1 MLTEKNMKH
10 RRLTCVSL
18 LGAPAAMLLFVPAGV
33 FFCVWVYAVTSVFAC
48 PSVLAVANRRGKS
61 HLFYTLTMFH
71 KISVKKVTKSFQLD
85 VTNGEKS
92 SIIILKCTILYKIS
106 EISNW
111 RQINQ
116 SKMR

>member
-1 MLTEKNMKH
+1 MKH

-18 LGAPAAMLLFVPAGV
+18 LDALAAILLFVPAGV
-33 FFCVWVYAVTSVFAC
+33 FFCVRVYAVTSVFAC
-48 PSVLAVANRRGKS
+48 AVACRRGKS
-61 HLFYTLTMFH
+61 QLFYTLTMFH
-71 KISVKKVTKSFQLD
+71 RISVKKVTKSFQLD

-92 SIIILKCTILYKIS
+92 SIILKCTILYKIS

>member
-1 MLTEKNMKH
+1 MSASLVRL
-10 RRLTCVSL
+10 RRYCCLCPQAYFIVC
-18 LGAPAAMLLFVPAGV
+18 GYMLLRPF
-33 FFCVWVYAVTSVFAC
+33 FAC
-48 PSVLAVANRRGKS
+48 PSAHVVACRRGKS

-71 KISVKKVTKSFQLD
+71 KISVKKVTKSFQVD

>member
-1 MLTEKNMKH
+1 MKH
-10 RRLTCVSL
+10 RRLSCASL
-18 LGAPAAMLLFVPAGV
+18 LCAPAAMLLFVTQAY
-33 FFCVWVYAVTSVFAC
+33 FFVRVYAVTSVFAC
-48 PSVLAVANRRGKS
+48 PSVLAVACRRGKS
-61 HLFYTLTMFH
+61 QLFYTLTMFH

-92 SIIILKCTILYKIS
+92 SIIILKCIILYKIS

>member
-1 MLTEKNMKH
+1 M
-10 RRLTCVSL
+10 S
-18 LGAPAAMLLFVPAGV
+18 G
-33 FFCVWVYAVTSVFAC
+33 FAC
-48 PSVLAVANRRGKS
+48 LSVLTVANRRGKS
-61 HLFYTLTMFH
+61 QLFYTLAMFH

-85 VTNGEKS
+85 VTNDEKS
-92 SIIILKCTILYKIS
+92 SIIILKCIILYKIS

>member
-1 MLTEKNMKH
+1 MCQPPWCACGDAVVCD
-10 RRLTCVSL
+10 RRRIFLCVR
-18 LGAPAAMLLFVPAGV
+18 
-33 FFCVWVYAVTSVFAC
+33 VYAVMSGFAC
-48 PSVLAVANRRGKS
+48 PSVLTVANRRGKS
-61 HLFYTLTMFH
+61 QLFYTLTMFH

-85 VTNGEKS
+85 VTNDEKS
-92 SIIILKCTILYKIS
+92 SIIILKCIILYKIS

>member
-1 MLTEKNMKH
+1 M
-10 RRLTCVSL
+10 SASD
-18 LGAPAAMLLFVPAGV
+18 APAAMLLLVPAGV

-48 PSVLAVANRRGKS
+48 PSVLTVACPSVLAVACRRGKS
-61 HLFYTLTMFH
+61 QLFYTLTMFH

>member
-1 MLTEKNMKH
+1 MSASFVRL
-10 RRLTCVSL
+10 RRCCFLCPQ
-18 LGAPAAMLLFVPAGV
+18 AYFFVR
-33 FFCVWVYAVTSVFAC
+33 VYAVTSVFAC
-48 PSVLAVANRRGKS
+48 PSVLAVACRRGKS
-61 HLFYTLTMFH
+61 QLFYTLTMFH

-92 SIIILKCTILYKIS
+92 SIIILKCIILYKIS

>member
-1 MLTEKNMKH
+1 M
-10 RRLTCVSL
+10 SASSD
-18 LGAPAAMLLFVPAGV
+18 APAAMLLLVPAGV
-33 FFCVWVYAVTSVFAC
+33 FFCVRVYAVTSVFAC
-48 PSVLAVANRRGKS
+48 PSVLTVANRRGKS
-61 HLFYTLTMFH
+61 QLFYTLTMFH
-71 KISVKKVTKSFQLD
+71 KISVKKVTKSFQVD

>member
-1 MLTEKNMKH
+1 MCQPPWCACGDAVVRV
-10 RRLTCVSL
+10 RRRI
-18 LGAPAAMLLFVPAGV
+18 
-33 FFCVWVYAVTSVFAC
+33 FCVRVYAFTSVFAC
-48 PSVLAVANRRGKS
+48 LSVLTLACRCGKS

-92 SIIILKCTILYKIS
+92 SIILLKCIILYKIS

>member
-1 MLTEKNMKH
+1 MSASLVRLRRCCCLCPQAYFFVCGYMLV
-10 RRLTCVSL
+10 RS
-18 LGAPAAMLLFVPAGV
+18 F
-33 FFCVWVYAVTSVFAC
+33 FAC
-48 PSVLAVANRRGKS
+48 PSAFAVACRRGKS
-61 HLFYTLTMFH
+61 QLFYTLTMFH

-92 SIIILKCTILYKIS
+92 SIILLKCTILYKIS

>member
-1 MLTEKNMKH
+1 MRK
-10 RRLTCVSL
+10 
-18 LGAPAAMLLFVPAGV
+18 
-33 FFCVWVYAVTSVFAC
+33 FAC
-48 PSVLAVANRRGKS
+48 QSALVVACRRGKS

-71 KISVKKVTKSFQLD
+71 KIYVKKVTKSFQLD
-85 VTNGEKS
+85 VTNSEKS

>member
-1 MLTEKNMKH
+1 MGVCLLA
-10 RRLTCVSL
+10 RRHLP
-18 LGAPAAMLLFVPAGV
+18 PAC
-33 FFCVWVYAVTSVFAC
+33 FFMRNFAC
-48 PSVLAVANRRGKS
+48 LRAFALACRCGKS
-61 HLFYTLTMFH
+61 QLFYTLTMFH

-92 SIIILKCTILYKIS
+92 SIIVLKCTILYKIS

>member
-1 MLTEKNMKH
+1 MKH

-18 LGAPAAMLLFVPAGV
+18 LGAPAAMLLLVPEAY
-33 FFCVWVYAVTSVFAC
+33 FFVWVYAVTSVFAC
-48 PSVLAVANRRGKS
+48 PSVLAVAYRRGKS
-61 HLFYTLTMFH
+61 QLFYTLTMFH

-92 SIIILKCTILYKIS
+92 SIIILKCIILYKIS

>member
-1 MLTEKNMKH
+1 MSASLVRL
-10 RRLTCVSL
+10 RRVT
-18 LGAPAAMLLFVPAGV
+18 AGV
-33 FFCVWVYAVTSVFAC
+33 FFCVRVYAVTSVFAC
-48 PSVLAVANRRGKS
+48 PSVLAVACRRGKS
-61 HLFYTLTMFH
+61 QLFYTLTMFH

-92 SIIILKCTILYKIS
+92 SIIILKCIILYKIS

>member
-1 MLTEKNMKH
+1 MRQPPWCACGDTVVCD
-10 RRLTCVSL
+10 RRR
-18 LGAPAAMLLFVPAGV
+18 
-33 FFCVWVYAVTSVFAC
+33 FFYVRVYAVMSVFAC
-48 PSVLAVANRRGKS
+48 LCVFTVACRRGKS

>member
-1 MLTEKNMKH
+1 MTGVCLLA
-10 RRLTCVSL
+10 RRHLP
-18 LGAPAAMLLFVPAGV
+18 PACFFLRKFV
-33 FFCVWVYAVTSVFAC
+33 C
-48 PSVLAVANRRGKS
+48 PSVLALACRCGKS
-61 HLFYTLTMFH
+61 QLFYTLTMFH

-85 VTNGEKS
+85 VTNSEKS
-92 SIIILKCTILYKIS
+92 SIIILKCIILYKIS

>member
-1 MLTEKNMKH
+1 MGVCLLA
-10 RRLTCVSL
+10 RRHLP
-18 LGAPAAMLLFVPAGV
+18 PAC
-33 FFCVWVYAVTSVFAC
+33 FFMRKFAC
-48 PSVLAVANRRGKS
+48 LRAFALACRRGKS

>member
-1 MLTEKNMKH
+1 MKH
-10 RRLTCVSL
+10 RRLSCASL
-18 LGAPAAMLLFVPAGV
+18 LGASAAMLLLVPAGV
-33 FFCVWVYAVTSVFAC
+33 FFCVRVYAVTFVFAC
-48 PSVLAVANRRGKS
+48 PSVLAVACRRGKS
-61 HLFYTLTMFH
+61 QLFYTLTMFH

-92 SIIILKCTILYKIS
+92 SIIILKCIILYKIS

>member
-1 MLTEKNMKH
+1 MIGVCLLA
-10 RRLTCVSL
+10 RRHLPPACFFMRKFAC
-18 LGAPAAMLLFVPAGV
+18 LGAPTDAGR
-33 FFCVWVYAVTSVFAC
+33 CQ
-48 PSVLAVANRRGKS
+48 KS

-92 SIIILKCTILYKIS
+92 SIIILKCIILYKIS

>member
-1 MLTEKNMKH
+1 M
-10 RRLTCVSL
+10 CQPPWCAC
-18 LGAPAAMLLFVPAGV
+18 GD
-33 FFCVWVYAVTSVFAC
+33 AVMSGFAC
-48 PSVLAVANRRGKS
+48 LSVLAVACRRGKS
-61 HLFYTLTMFH
+61 QLFYTLTMFH

>member
-1 MLTEKNMKH
+1 MSA
-10 RRLTCVSL
+10 SL
-18 LGAPAAMLLFVPAGV
+18 EADLCQPPWCACGDVVVCDAGV
-33 FFCVWVYAVTSVFAC
+33 FFCVRVYAVTSVFAC
-48 PSVLAVANRRGKS
+48 AVACRRGKS
-61 HLFYTLTMFH
+61 QLFYTLTMFH
-71 KISVKKVTKSFQLD
+71 RISVKKVTKSFQLD

-92 SIIILKCTILYKIS
+92 SIILKCTILYKIS

>member
-1 MLTEKNMKH
+1 MSASWCACGITC
-10 RRLTCVSL
+10 RRAFLYVYKCF
-18 LGAPAAMLLFVPAGV
+18 AAVI
-33 FFCVWVYAVTSVFAC
+33 TSVFAC
-48 PSVLAVANRRGKS
+48 PSVLAVACRRGKS
-61 HLFYTLTMFH
+61 QLFYTLTMFH

-92 SIIILKCTILYKIS
+92 SIIILKCIILYKIS

>member
-1 MLTEKNMKH
+1 MSASLVRL
-10 RRLTCVSL
+10 RRYCFLCPQ
-18 LGAPAAMLLFVPAGV
+18 AYFFVR
-33 FFCVWVYAVTSVFAC
+33 VYAVTSVFAC
-48 PSVLAVANRRGKS
+48 PSVLAVACRRGKS
-61 HLFYTLTMFH
+61 QLFYTLTMFH

-92 SIIILKCTILYKIS
+92 SIIILKCIILYKIS